1 MKLTG
6 QELRDL
12 SQNTAVRVL
21 YDSANTFDIGQII
34 YRDRC
39 SGDCPSSS
47 MFSERVNG
55 NGFRSYME
63 CEEVELIVE
72 EQPSAVAACATV
84 HFTTEP
90 VALTGGSV
98 DYYKF
103 FVEDPTTAEEPYSL
117 EVNDFIEAAGMNFA
131 EGNIVKAIARIAGI
145 RNGKG
150 KPGVTG
156 IYDAEKVV
164 FFGDRILKQQQRL
177 SAN

>member
-1 MKLTG
+1 MTPREVL
-6 QELRDL
+6 DL
-12 SQNTAVRVL
+12 PQNARCVVL
-21 YDSANTFDIGQII
+21 SDISDMFEPGQII
-34 YRDRC
+34 YRDRTGGC
-39 SGDCPSSS
+39 DESSS
-47 MFSERVNG
+47 MFTSQPDSKG
-55 NGFRSYME
+55 SNGFMMA
-63 CEEVELIVE
+63 EEVELVVE
-72 EQPSAVAACATV
+72 EQPAAIAACGTA